1 MSERR
6 RFSRIRINR
15 PATFS
20 FEGRRGRPAC
30 LVQDITGEG
39 AKLALDG
46 VKVFP
51 LQFDLHFEAL
61 SIGRKCDVVWSSGYT
76 VGVKFQSSFKLR
88 RSFN

>member
-1 MSERR
+1 M
-6 RFSRIRINR
+6 
-15 PATFS
+15 FS
-20 FEGRRGRPAC
+20 FEGQRGLPAC

-51 LQFDLHFEAL
+51 LQFDLHLNAL
-61 SIGRKCDVVWSSGYT
+61 SIGRKCHVVWSNGYV
-76 VGVKFQSSFKLR
+76 VGVKFQSSFRLR